1 MTPPDP
7 LDGRSSLARAGAAAR
22 PDTIRAHNLA
32 VMLGHLHR
40 DGTLTRAE
48 LTQRLGVSR
57 STVGALVADLTQ
69 LGLVEEVVP
78 TGGARVGRPSHVV
91 APRPSGPYAVAIDVD
106 VAHVTV
112 AAIGLGGVVLSREIV
127 PVGPNPTTP
136 QDTVRIVADA
146 LPRLARTSGG
156 TAIAG
161 IGVSVPGAVDRR
173 TGHVGVAPNL
183 EWHDVALGA
192 QLAPLAPSAAP
203 VVVGND
209 ADLSV
214 LAEHRRGS
222 ARDCEDVVFLMGRIG
237 VGAGIISGG
246 APLRGH
252 DGHAGE
258 IGHNVVDA
266 AGPPCHCGKNGCV
279 ETYVGEGALLAAAG
293 RAQPATDEATA
304 AVFADARAGDAMAL
318 RGIRHVAD
326 ALGRTL
332 ATLVN
337 TLNPE
342 RVLLGGF
349 LSELLDLAREDIE
362 SALCRYALEASGR
375 SVQLVQPTFGEDSA
389 LLGAAEVAFA
399 ALLADPLAA
408 VAALRV

>member
-1 MTPPDP
+1 MRPAD
-7 LDGRSSLARAGAAAR
+7 AAR

-32 VMLGHLHR
+32 VMLGHVHR

-57 STVGALVADLTQ
+57 STVGALVGDLTQ

-78 TGGARVGRPSHVV
+78 SGGDRVGRPSHVV
-91 APRPSGPYAVAIDVD
+91 VPRRTGPFAVAVDVD
-106 VAHVTV
+106 VAHVVV
-112 AAIGLGGVVLSREIV
+112 AAVGLGGAVLSREVV
-127 PVGPNPTTP
+127 PVGPGPTTP
-136 QDTVRIVADA
+136 EDAVRVVAEA
-146 LPRLARTSGG
+146 LPRLAGLNVGSR
-156 TAIAG
+156 APVAG
-161 IGVSVPGAVDRR
+161 IGVSVPGTVDRR
-173 TGHVGVAPNL
+173 TGHIGVAPNL
-183 EWHDVALGA
+183 GWHDVALGA
-192 QLAPLAPSAAP
+192 QLAEVAPPAAP
-203 VVVGND
+203 VVIGND
-209 ADLSV
+209 ADLAV

-222 ARDCEDVVFLMGRIG
+222 ARGCDDVVFLMGRIG
-237 VGAGIISGG
+237 VGAGIITGG

-258 IGHNVVDA
+258 IGHNIIDA

-293 RAQPATDEATA
+293 RALTPTDEATA
-304 AVFADARAGDAMAL
+304 AVFTDARAGDAMAM
-318 RGIRHVAD
+318 RGVRQVAD

-337 TLNPE
+337 TLNPQ

-349 LSELLDLAREDIE
+349 LSELLDLARAEIE
-362 SALCRYALEASGR
+362 AALGGYAHEASGR
-375 SVQLVQPTFGEDSA
+375 SVQLVQPGFGEDSA

-399 ALLADPLAA
+399 ELLADPLAA
-408 VAALRV
+408 VSALRV